1 MARAG
6 WTSDFSLLSV
16 SCFSPP
22 PFPLLALPILSP
34 NLAPKKTICQK
45 VLDGEETDSLP
56 GCQYGLGDGAPPGC
70 LDDLRLASVHVELG
84 VEQGQVFLI
93 GLDVQEL
100 VCFVVVVHQ
109 FVAKGD
115 QEVNDDAVRPSE
127 PCLNLVFTAA
137 TGGAGIVDIVLRKKD
152 FGTRF
157 WLLRKILKKMNA
169 DFVFVSRHLRQSCV
183 TVRKLF
189 CFDRLSKKY
198 VEFGKLIFLKRKLLH
213 LEFVHPLKFAS

>member
-34 NLAPKKTICQK
+34 NLEPRVKISDKSDKI
-45 VLDGEETDSLP
+45 GEEGYSLP
-56 GCQYGLGDGAPPGC
+56 GCQNGLGDGAPPGC
-70 LDDLRLASVHVELG
+70 FDDLRLASVHVELG

-93 GLDVQEL
+93 GLDIQEL
-100 VCFVVVVHQ
+100 VCFVIVVHQ

-115 QEVNDDAVRPSE
+115 QEVDDNAIGPAE

-137 TGGAGIVDIVLRKKD
+137 TGGAGIVDIVLRMD
-152 FGTRF
+152 F
-157 WLLRKILKKMNA
+157 
-169 DFVFVSRHLRQSCV
+169 
-183 TVRKLF
+183 
-189 CFDRLSKKY
+189 
-198 VEFGKLIFLKRKLLH
+198 
-213 LEFVHPLKFAS
+213 

>member
-6 WTSDFSLLSV
+6 WTSDFSLFSV

-22 PFPLLALPILSP
+22 LFPLLALPILSP
-34 NLAPKKTICQK
+34 NLAPKKDTYIYVKKK
-45 VLDGEETDSLP
+45 VTKLINGEEGDSLP

-100 VCFVVVVHQ
+100 VCFVIVVHQ

-157 WLLRKILKKMNA
+157 WLLRKI
-169 DFVFVSRHLRQSCV
+169 
-183 TVRKLF
+183 T
-189 CFDRLSKKY
+189 
-198 VEFGKLIFLKRKLLH
+198 
-213 LEFVHPLKFAS
+213 